1 MPVYLHSGN
10 VFLCGS
16 AWDLLSRNFSRRG
29 RISEIMPWQLT
40 SSWGNPWVSYKEVK
54 QDKGIPYFHW
64 GLDTSLQVELQ
75 EVGVSHAEGSFYV
88 KWAKPSNQ
96 SGPRGFL
103 SWFYTSARALPNLW
117 LRICMGKRAKW
128 ARIKERYKE
137 DQESVCPDMRQLANV
152 APWVW
157 LRPGLRSRLSYHVVK
172 ERWDTVG
179 SQ

>member
-10 VFLCGS
+10 VFLCGL

-29 RISEIMPWQLT
+29 RSSEIMPWQLT

-75 EVGVSHAEGSFYV
+75 ELGVSHAEGSFYV

-96 SGPRGFL
+96 SGPHGFL
-103 SWFYTSARALPNLW
+103 SWFYTSARALQICDLGYVWAKGQSGPESKRDTKKIKKVCALIWDPW
-117 LRICMGKRAKW
+117 LILPLECGSGQA
-128 ARIKERYKE
+128 I
-137 DQESVCPDMRQLANV
+137 DLDLAIM
-152 APWVW
+152 W
-157 LRPGLRSRLSYHVVK
+157 
-172 ERWDTVG
+172 
-179 SQ
+179 